1 MPWLSY
7 YLTVNMK
14 TFDKELHKDHLSG
27 QPLCVFEKV
36 SCLVTSKL
44 IKSLHDCYY
53 LKGSNRKKI
62 VFASA
67 NECFGFLLYGKGN
80 NEMNIYLFLL

>member
-1 MPWLSY
+1 MIVITL
-7 YLTVNMK
+7 
-14 TFDKELHKDHLSG
+14 
-27 QPLCVFEKV
+27 KV
-36 SCLVTSKL
+36 VTE
-44 IKSLHDCYY
+44 
-53 LKGSNRKKI
+53 KKI